1 MIQGTNGSG
10 RPGLVMTDKQSE
22 RQKKILEIITSE
34 DRIEVARLAELTGV
48 SRVTLRKDLDRLEE
62 KGIIRHEKGQVSP
75 GSGDNINNRLTYH
88 YDTKR
93 KIARAAC
100 ALVQDG
106 EAVMIESGS
115 CCAILAEEIAL
126 NRRDVRII
134 TNSAFIAAYIRK
146 LPQAKILL
154 IGGDY
159 QNEAQVMVGP
169 IARQC
174 VQGFA
179 VDKLFIGT
187 DGFSEKSGFTGN
199 DHLRSE
205 TVRDMAKQAARVII
219 LTESEKF
226 SKQGLVPLLPFS
238 GISQVITDSAI
249 PPEKERFLAERGIR
263 VSKVPL
269 NQ

>member
-1 MIQGTNGSG
+1 MTN
-10 RPGLVMTDKQSE
+10 RQTE
-22 RQKKILEIITSE
+22 RRKKILEIITRKG
-34 DRIEVARLAELTGV
+34 RIEVARLAELMEV
-48 SRVTLRKDLDRLEE
+48 SKVTLRKDLDRLEE
-62 KGIIRHEKGQVSP
+62 KGLLRHEKGRVF
-75 GSGDNINNRLTYH
+75 SGPADDINNRLTYH

-93 KIARAAC
+93 RIAQAAC
-100 ALVQDG
+100 RLVQDG

-115 CCAILAEEIAL
+115 CCAILAEELTL
-126 NRRDVRII
+126 NKRDVRII

-154 IGGDY
+154 LGGDY

-174 VQGFA
+174 VQGFT

-205 TVRDMAKQAARVII
+205 TVRDMARQAAQVII

-226 SKQGLVPLLPFS
+226 SRQGLVPILPFG
-238 GISQVITDSAI
+238 GISQVITDSSI
-249 PPEKERFLAERGIR
+249 PPEKERFLIERKIR
-263 VSKVPL
+263 VGKVPL
-269 NQ
+269 

>member
-1 MIQGTNGSG
+1 
-10 RPGLVMTDKQSE
+10 MTDRQTE

-34 DRIEVARLAELTGV
+34 NRIEVTRLAEMMEV
-48 SRVTLRKDLDRLEE
+48 SKVTLRKDLDRLEE
-62 KGIIRHEKGQVSP
+62 KGLLRHEKGQVFP
-75 GSGDNINNRLTYH
+75 GSSDDINNRLTYH
-88 YDTKR
+88 YETKR
-93 KIARAAC
+93 TIARAAC
-100 ALVQDG
+100 ALVRDG

-115 CCAILAEEIAL
+115 CCAILAEELTL
-126 NRRDVRII
+126 NKRDVRII

-154 IGGDY
+154 LGGDY

-174 VQGFA
+174 ARSFT

-187 DGFSEKSGFTGN
+187 DGFSEQSGFTGN

-205 TVRDMAKQAARVII
+205 TVRDMAGQAAQVII

-238 GISQVITDSAI
+238 GISQVITDISI
-249 PPEKERFLAERGIR
+249 PPEKERFLTGWKIR
-263 VSKVPL
+263 VSKVPV
-269 NQ
+269 